1 MFSFPNWKQSSVAWS
16 IPAVASWPA
25 HKFLRRQVRWSG
37 IPTTLRIFHNL
48 LWSTQSKALAQSI
61 KQKQMFLWTSLAFPM
76 IQQMLAIWSLVP
88 LPFLNAACISESSQ
102 FTYCRGLTLKDFEHN
117 LAGMWNDCNCTIIWM
132 TLPFIGIGM
141 KTDLFQSYGHCCVFQ
156 ICWHNECSTFT
167 ASHFRIW
174 NNSAVIPSPPL
185 ALFVVVLPKVYLASH
200 STMSGFR
207 RATTSSWLT
216 QSLRAFLYSSVYS
229 CYLFLI
235 SSASVRSLLFLSFL
249 VPFFVWNA
257 SLVSPIFLKRSLV
270 FPILL
275 FYCIS
280 LH

>member
-1 MFSFPNWKQSSVAWS
+1 MVNSSCC
-16 IPAVASWPA
+16 
-25 HKFLRRQVRWSG
+25 FL
-37 IPTTLRIFHNL
+37 T
-48 LWSTQSKALAQSI
+48 STQVSQKAGKVVWYSQHFKNIPQFTVIHTVKGFSTVNKTEADV
-61 KQKQMFLWTSLAFPM
+61 LWTSLAFPM

-200 STMSGFR
+200 STMSGSR

-235 SSASVRSLLFLSFL
+235 SSASVRSLLFLSFIVHIFAWN
-249 VPFFVWNA
+249 VP
-257 SLVSPIFLKRSLV
+257 LVSSIFLKRS
-270 FPILL
+270 FAFL
-275 FYCIS
+275 FFWE
-280 LH
+280 